1 MLLRI
6 NEQDHHRGTYM
17 KPKLLLQSLP
27 LVMLLAHANSHA
39 QVTLQASYTQT
50 AGCSFGAP
58 VPGTM
63 TLSSDW
69 TTMST
74 ESAGASRSSI
84 LVSNVGPAVFTI
96 ATGGFSWTR
105 NGSSTGAAILTT
117 MFIMDAAANG
127 TALAGNY
134 SMLPTDISY
143 PSSGSRTLYL
153 KVSGTNPSVFY
164 NAGTFKFS
172 VPVSCM

>member
-1 MLLRI
+1 
-6 NEQDHHRGTYM
+6 M
-17 KPKLLLQSLP
+17 KPKLLLQGLP
-27 LVMLLAHANSHA
+27 LLILLAHASSHA

-63 TLSSDW
+63 TLSSNW

-84 LVSNVGPAVFTI
+84 LMSNVGPAVFTI
-96 ATGGFSWTR
+96 STGAFSWTR
-105 NGSSTGAAILTT
+105 NGSSTSGAAISTT

-134 SMLPTDISY
+134 SMLSNNITY

-172 VPVSCM
+172 VPVSCL